1 MYKINLVILQ
11 KQGATSVTWH
21 GVFFIRSTIR
31 SEFFPSLWLPAPLL
45 FNPILFHIP
54 SDRFI
59 SSMKRPF
66 LIMAPSMSVMPISL
80 ARV

>member
-1 MYKINLVILQ
+1 MENENKIRPEVLSPASDMERL
-11 KQGATSVTWH
+11 TS
-21 GVFFIRSTIR
+21 
-31 SEFFPSLWLPAPLL
+31 EPLL
-45 FNPILFHIP
+45 LDPIFFHIP